1 MISRARSD
9 GARGCFLVPTRHR
22 AGFWMALRRASFA
35 MQMLSEECCVF
46 EYTRRTGSSSDEEIA
61 LVYDQIKG
69 AAAENATRV
78 KIH

>member
-1 MISRARSD
+1 M
-9 GARGCFLVPTRHR
+9 
-22 AGFWMALRRASFA
+22 
-35 MQMLSEECCVF
+35 F

-78 KIH
+78 KNDVLDRIENRSGWRPI